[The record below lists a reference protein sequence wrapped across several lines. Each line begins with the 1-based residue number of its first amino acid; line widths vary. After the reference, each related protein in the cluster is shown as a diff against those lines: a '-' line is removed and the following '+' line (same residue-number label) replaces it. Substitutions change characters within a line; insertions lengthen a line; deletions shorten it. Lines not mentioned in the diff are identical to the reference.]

1 MVARGDVMNR
11 KEEIVISTLNLA
23 SEIGLDNVSM
33 SMIANSIGIKK
44 ASLYKHFKSKDDIIN
59 EMYAYLRE
67 QSKDNISL
75 SIDFNLS
82 AYEIL
87 KKVVD
92 NYILMTTSGDL
103 YKFFK
108 IIYSQRSIDKMACNI
123 LVCETNKM
131 IDATAN
137 LFNIFENKRILHFNN
152 IKISALSFSL
162 TIHGLIDNLLD
173 LKMIGVEKNND
184 EIYEYINYFC
194 KENEI

>member
-1 MVARGDVMNR
+1 MNR